1 MSYVPSAFRIN
12 DLAKSHELI
21 AANSFGLLVVETG
34 NGPSLSHL
42 PFLLDRERGAMGHLR
57 CHVAK
62 ANGIWRDIA
71 GKSVSAVFTGP
82 HAYISPDWYAN
93 PGLVPTWN
101 YMAAYVTGT
110 ASIMDDS
117 TLDSFLWVLSDRE
130 EGRIPGKKPWTMDR
144 VDGDALAQMR
154 KAIVGIDI
162 AITRIDGKSKMSQNR
177 GADDREGVAR
187 ALRDLGG
194 EDALAV
200 ATLVEGVDR

>member
-1 MSYVPSAFRIN
+1 MSYVPSAFRID
-12 DLAKSHELI
+12 DLAKSHELM

-42 PFLLDRERGAMGHLR
+42 PFLLDRERGPMGHLR

-71 GKSVSAVFTGP
+71 GKSVAAVFTGP

-101 YMAAYVTGT
+101 YTAAYVTGT

-117 TLDSFLWVLSDRE
+117 ALDSFLWVLSDRE

-144 VDGDALAQMR
+144 VDADALAQMR

-162 AITRIDGKSKMSQNR
+162 AITRIDGKAKMSQNR
-177 GADDREGVAR
+177 GADDRKGVAG

-200 ATLVEGVDR
+200 AELVEGVDR